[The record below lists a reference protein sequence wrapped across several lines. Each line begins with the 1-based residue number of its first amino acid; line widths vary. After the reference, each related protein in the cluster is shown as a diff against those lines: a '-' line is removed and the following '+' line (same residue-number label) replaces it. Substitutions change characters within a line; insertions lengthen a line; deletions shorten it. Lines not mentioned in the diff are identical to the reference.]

1 MKRVHECR
9 YDDSGK
15 KSRTQLLREKMAVL
29 EAKLRDLE
37 SESSY
42 SPQVVSLALSDSS
55 ATSDSSFEIEPTV
68 NLSAEMHNIL
78 YVVHKKYTSILSI

>member
-1 MKRVHECR
+1 
-9 YDDSGK
+9 
-15 KSRTQLLREKMAVL
+15 MAVL

-55 ATSDSSFEIEPTV
+55 ATSDSSFEEPIV
-68 NLSAEMHNIL
+68 NLSAEMHNTL
-78 YVVHKKYTSILSI
+78 YVVPKKYQYTPHLIAPKHSNFYQTSSAMLFLHRH